1 MIGLTTHLSFSRPA
15 GISRNRLTTGVL
27 AAGVVLAS
35 LLTSPAALAD
45 KTEDAIQYRQAVFQ
59 TLAWQFSPMGAMV
72 KGKQDYDAEEFRTRA
87 ERLALLAQMPWEGF
101 IAGSY
106 DGDTDALSKI
116 ESDRAGF
123 DKRAEALMTQSR
135 ALADAAASQ
144 DLDALRSQFVETA
157 KTCKGCHQ
165 QYRAD

>member
-1 MIGLTTHLSFSRPA
+1 MSFPRPA
-15 GISRNRLTTGVL
+15 GISRYRLTTGVL

-101 IAGSY
+101 IVGSY

-116 ESDRAGF
+116 ESDRA
-123 DKRAEALMTQSR
+123 
-135 ALADAAASQ
+135 
-144 DLDALRSQFVETA
+144 
-157 KTCKGCHQ
+157 
-165 QYRAD
+165 